1 MLELG
6 QHFLVEFIG
15 CDTSII
21 DDEITLRNDV
31 IRAVSLSGAQIIK
44 DVFHKFA
51 PQGVTGIVVI
61 AESHVA
67 VHSWPEHQ
75 YLACDIF
82 SCSQR
87 MNVQALISDLK
98 TSVKATEVI
107 IQEIAR
113 GPKSP
118 RVVPAKPDVKP
129 VSSF

>member
-15 CDTSII
+15 CDASII
-21 DDEITLRNDV
+21 DDEIRLRDDV
-31 IRAVSLSGAQIIK
+31 LRAVALSGAHIIK

-67 VHSWPEHQ
+67 IHSWPEHQ
-75 YLACDIF
+75 YLACDVF
-82 SCSQR
+82 SCSRR
-87 MNVQALISDLK
+87 MDVQALISDLQA
-98 TSVKATEVI
+98 SIKATEVI
-107 IQEIAR
+107 VQEIAR

-118 RVVPAKPDVKP
+118 RIVLATPYGKP
-129 VSSF
+129 VSSI